1 MAKPRPLIA
10 RRAGSLRNRFPDAP
24 RRRLL
29 FELGGSTSSSKPVTT
44 VILFLSGGE
53 YRELSGALRS
63 QELST
68 LALARERRVADFDP
82 DGCMVR
88 IVPSTMQPD

>member
-1 MAKPRPLIA
+1 M
-10 RRAGSLRNRFPDAP
+10 
-24 RRRLL
+24 RLAVDSS
-29 FELGGSTSSSKPVTT
+29 FELGSLDPSKPVTT
-44 VILFLSGGE
+44 VIHLWSSGE

-68 LALARERRVADFDP
+68 STLAHERRVTDFDP

-88 IVPSTMQPD
+88 IDLSMQPA

>member
-1 MAKPRPLIA
+1 MAEPTILIA
-10 RRAGSLRNRFPDAP
+10 PRAGLLTQPFSDAP

-29 FELGGSTSSSKPVTT
+29 FELGGSSCSSKPVTT
-44 VILFLSGGE
+44 VIHPLSGGE

-63 QELST
+63 QELSM
-68 LALARERRVADFDP
+68 LALARERLVADFDP

-88 IVPSTMQPD
+88 IDLSMQPA